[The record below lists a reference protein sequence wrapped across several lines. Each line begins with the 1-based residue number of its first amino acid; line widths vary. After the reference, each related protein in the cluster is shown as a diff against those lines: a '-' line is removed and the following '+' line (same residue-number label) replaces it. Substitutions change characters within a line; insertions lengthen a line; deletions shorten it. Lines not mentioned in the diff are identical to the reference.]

1 MDEII
6 TKAVQTANLLI
17 SDLEEAYGEAS
28 TILRPEGRT
37 LGDKALQ
44 AYLADRLVA
53 ARILESDLLN
63 LS

>member
-17 SDLEEAYGEAS
+17 SDLEEAYLEAS

-37 LGDKALQ
+37 FGDKALM